1 MKLTIDYKQAH
12 GDFTLALANA
22 LGVEIHRVE
31 VLVTPAKSL
40 IPFCAEWRIVNKVAD
55 AVAKVDG
62 ELLQL
67 NII

>member
-1 MKLTIDYKQAH
+1 MKLTIDYKQAQ

-22 LGVEIHRVE
+22 LNIEVHRVE

-40 IPFCAEWRIVNKVAD
+40 IPFCAEWKVVNKCAD

-62 ELLQL
+62 EYLLL
-67 NII
+67 NVI